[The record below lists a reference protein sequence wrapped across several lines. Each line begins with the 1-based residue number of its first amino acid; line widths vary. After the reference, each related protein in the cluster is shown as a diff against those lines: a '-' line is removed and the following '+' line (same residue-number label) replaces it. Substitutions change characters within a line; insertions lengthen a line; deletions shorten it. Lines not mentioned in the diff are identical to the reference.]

1 MADKIIANVE
11 FLDESTESNENKVYL
26 LVDEQSAST
35 IGAFSSEETIIQ
47 GIDDAIAAG
56 YHPSQLWGQ
65 IYDLDRL
72 I

>member
-1 MADKIIANVE
+1 MAEKIISNIE
-11 FLDESTESNENKVYL
+11 FLDDSTESAENKVYL

-35 IGAFSSEETIIQ
+35 IGAFSTEDNVIQ
-47 GIDDAIAAG
+47 GIKDAIGAG
-56 YHPSQLWGQ
+56 YRPSQLWGQ